1 MKHRFEKA
9 DQLVADFETVL
20 KTPRHNAT
28 PPFYVGVDLGTA
40 CVVVVVLD
48 AEKRPVAGKMQ

>member
-20 KTPRHNAT
+20 KAPRHNAA
-28 PPFYVGVDLGTA
+28 PPW
-40 CVVVVVLD
+40 
-48 AEKRPVAGKMQ
+48 